1 MLLGNVART
10 TVVVVIAVCVC
21 LDAGDTVAQPAGGAP
36 RGRAAPQ
43 SGGAHRGHL
52 AAPLPHRPAARP
64 SSTPHPVVS
73 PSVVHGAGANIDVN
87 LSSNLAAA
95 MTTLHLRTVRDAHDD
110 PDLASHLEQM
120 EAAGIQPLIVMYGCS
135 VSDAHRLADNRF
147 LLQRV
152 HRIFGD
158 ASIWWELGNE
168 NDLQCGLTARQYTAM
183 WNGEIPAL
191 RNMYPHDWFG
201 GPVTFQANPSFIAY
215 FVAHASPGPDFISW
229 HEYTCSSADS
239 ARTCIDNVAR
249 WPAHIATTR
258 QRISAEGLSAPPVF
272 ITEWN
277 YAPDGGVASDG
288 KHGNATFMNQWTTMA
303 LRTLAENDVAESY
316 QFDTSGVLPL
326 VDSRGTATAQG
337 VAFSGFWG
345 SR

>member
-1 MLLGNVART
+1 
-10 TVVVVIAVCVC
+10 
-21 LDAGDTVAQPAGGAP
+21 
-36 RGRAAPQ
+36 
-43 SGGAHRGHL
+43 
-52 AAPLPHRPAARP
+52 
-64 SSTPHPVVS
+64 
-73 PSVVHGAGANIDVN
+73 
-87 LSSNLAAA
+87 

-168 NDLQCGLTARQYTAM
+168 NDIQCGLTARQYTAM

-191 RNMYPHDWFG
+191 RNIYPH
-201 GPVTFQANPSFIAY
+201 
-215 FVAHASPGPDFISW
+215 DFISW